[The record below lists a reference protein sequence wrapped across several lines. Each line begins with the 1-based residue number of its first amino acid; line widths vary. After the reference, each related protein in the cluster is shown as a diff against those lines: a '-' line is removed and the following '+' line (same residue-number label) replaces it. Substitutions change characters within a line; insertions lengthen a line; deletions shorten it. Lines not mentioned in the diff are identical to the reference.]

1 MIPALEKMR
10 MLSEPPSA
18 GRDVRRARGVI
29 GDWALPHVRASLR
42 LESRQRRC
50 YVAKGRQPGFEVLD
64 DLLLQHVRRQIVE
77 LGLADLEREVLSSWL
92 LRLRKSTNRRAPAR
106 LSPSEKGWLLI
117 TNHSR

>member
-1 MIPALEKMR
+1 VK
-10 MLSEPPSA
+10 
-18 GRDVRRARGVI
+18 
-29 GDWALPHVRASLR
+29 ASLR

-64 DLLLQHVRRQIVE
+64 DLLLQHVRRQVVE

-92 LRLRKSTNRRAPAR
+92 LRLRKSTNRKAPAR
-106 LSPSEKGWLLI
+106 LSPSEKGWFLI